1 MRTHVIAAMSRNGG
15 IGLCG
20 KLPWRCRKDM
30 EYFKNLTIG
39 EGNNAVLMGRKT
51 WESLPAKLP
60 KRENIVVSS
69 KKKKLENAI
78 VFNSVIAAK
87 EYCEERAFDELWI
100 IGGRQVYQQCDIL
113 TPERYYITMID
124 KDIKCDTFMP
134 NIPIDYTLEETI
146 VDVDAEDTLL
156 YFNVYTR
163 DNPVCSVYN
172 VQYT

>member
-1 MRTHVIAAMSRNGG
+1 MSRNGG
-15 IGLCG
+15 IGLRG

-39 EGNNAVLMGRKT
+39 KGNNAVLMGRKT

-60 KRENIVVSS
+60 KRENIVVSN
-69 KKKKLENAI
+69 KTTELENAI
-78 VFNSVIAAK
+78 VCNSIVAAK

-100 IGGRQVYQQCDIL
+100 IGGRQIYQQCGIL
-113 TPERYYITMID
+113 RPDRYYITIID

-134 NIPIDYTLEETI
+134 NIPIDYILEETA
-146 VDVDAEDTLL
+146 VDFFRDPGDAEDTLL

-163 DNPVCSVYN
+163 DNPVYSLYIHN
-172 VQYT
+172 VQYA